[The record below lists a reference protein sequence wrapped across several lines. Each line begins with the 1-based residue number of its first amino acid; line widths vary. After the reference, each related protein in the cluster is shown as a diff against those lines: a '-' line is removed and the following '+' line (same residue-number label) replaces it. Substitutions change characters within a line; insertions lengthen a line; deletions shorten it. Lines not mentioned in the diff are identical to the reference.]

1 MAFKLILALAIKN
14 GLKTTDV
21 FNQYVDIATLGT
33 IADVVPL
40 LGENRVIVD
49 KGLKILHNPKR
60 IGIRAIMEV
69 AGVLD
74 KPLNTSTIAFSI
86 APRLNAAGRL
96 GSAATAVE
104 LLLTNDE
111 SRAREL
117 ALLLDTENKERQQTE
132 RQIFDEALELIAK
145 DSNFEKKK
153 VIVLAQENWH
163 QGVIGIVASRLCDMY
178 YKPCILISHTNG
190 VGKGSGRSIKGFT
203 LFDALTHCE
212 KQLIDFGGHAVA
224 AGLNVNMSDIDSF
237 IKEIN
242 KYADEVLTEQD
253 MIPTVDI
260 DCPLSE
266 RSVTLENA
274 KLLSKLEPFGMNNE
288 KPVFALAPVQVMNIA
303 PVGADN
309 KHLRLRIVKNNQTIN
324 CIGFGM
330 GEFAEFI
337 HQGDTVNIAFQ
348 MDINH
353 YQGNE
358 TVQLILKDI
367 KRK

>member
-1 MAFKLILALAIKN
+1 MADIINPMLMLDMDKAVERITNAIQSNEKIAVYGDYDVDGITSTALLYKFLLSLGADVEYYIPDRKGEGYGINIMAVNKLFKQGIKLMITVDCGITAIGEVEFAKLQGMDVIITDHHTCKDRLPTAAAAILNPKRLDCDYPFDALAGVGVAFKLILALAIKN

-60 IGIRAIMEV
+60 IGIRAVMEV

-74 KPLNTSTIAFSI
+74 KPLSASTIAFSI

-145 DSNFEKKK
+145 DPNFEKKK
-153 VIVLAQENWH
+153 LSCLH
-163 QGVIGIVASRLCDMY
+163 RKIGIKV
-178 YKPCILISHTNG
+178 
-190 VGKGSGRSIKGFT
+190 
-203 LFDALTHCE
+203 
-212 KQLIDFGGHAVA
+212 
-224 AGLNVNMSDIDSF
+224 
-237 IKEIN
+237 
-242 KYADEVLTEQD
+242 
-253 MIPTVDI
+253 
-260 DCPLSE
+260 
-266 RSVTLENA
+266 
-274 KLLSKLEPFGMNNE
+274 
-288 KPVFALAPVQVMNIA
+288 
-303 PVGADN
+303 
-309 KHLRLRIVKNNQTIN
+309 
-324 CIGFGM
+324 
-330 GEFAEFI
+330 
-337 HQGDTVNIAFQ
+337 
-348 MDINH
+348 
-353 YQGNE
+353 
-358 TVQLILKDI
+358 
-367 KRK
+367 